1 MKVLLVNPIIRASEY
16 PPTRFPLGLAY
27 IASVLLDKG
36 HEIETLDLNMNRLP
50 EDEIKR
56 RIKTSKF
63 DAVGLTGMITEYQQ
77 IKYLSN
83 LIKELRPDVKI
94 ILGGSGGTSVPE
106 LILKKTAVDIIIISE
121 GIETIAEIADFLER
135 GKDIKEI
142 RGIYYKDDGG
152 KIQITLPRAPI
163 KDVDKI
169 LLPAREEFD
178 FEKYIQPSNLRIFN
192 NKIRTTNVIGS
203 YGCPYRCTYCYH
215 QLFGYDFRGRSPQNL
230 VEELRMLYDD
240 YKINGI
246 LFNDDEFVM
255 DKARVHDICNEI
267 KKEKLDILWGQ
278 NGRVNL
284 MDDELL
290 ANMYSA
296 GCRFSC
302 YGIESG
308 SQLILNEI
316 KKGVRVEQAKEA
328 VIKTWESGMLPHGYL
343 IIGSFSETPET
354 VQETVK
360 FCHETSLIG
369 QFSFMTPLPN
379 THLYQ
384 QARQMGRLKQSDEWL
399 LERWGEWNEKLITN
413 LSLIHDDELI
423 RLKRWAEQKILFG
436 NLAGNV
442 WQHMKIIKMRNIMK
456 EGFTLAK
463 RWYTRSYEPAGSVPA

>member
-1 MKVLLVNPIIRASEY
+1 MKFLLINPIIRASEY
-16 PPTRFPLGLAY
+16 PPSRFPLGLAY
-27 IASVLLDKG
+27 MAAVLLDKG
-36 HEIETLDLNMNRLP
+36 HDIEVIDLNMNRLP
-50 EDEIKR
+50 EEELKR
-56 RIKTSKF
+56 RIRTSKF
-63 DAVGLTGMITEYQQ
+63 NAVGITGMITEYQH

-83 LIKELRPDVKI
+83 VLKELRPDAPI

-106 LILKKTAVDIIIISE
+106 LMLKRTQVDFIVISE
-121 GIETIAEIADFLER
+121 GIETLIELADAIER
-135 GKDIKEI
+135 GKDFKDI
-142 RGIYYKDDGG
+142 RGLYYKGKDG
-152 KIQITLPRAPI
+152 KIHISLPRAPI

-169 LLPAREEFD
+169 PLPARSEFD

-192 NKIRTTNVIGS
+192 SKARTTNVIGS

-215 QLFGYDFRGRSPQNL
+215 QLFGYDFRGRSPANL
-230 VEELRMLYDD
+230 IAELRMLYDD

-255 DKARVHDICNEI
+255 DKGRVHEICNEM

-284 MDDELL
+284 MDNELL
-290 ANMYSA
+290 SNMYSA
-296 GCRFSC
+296 GCRVSC

-308 SQLILNEI
+308 SQTILNEI

-328 VIKTWESGMLPHGYL
+328 VLKTWESGMLPHGYL

-354 VQETVK
+354 VKETVK

-384 QARQMGRLKQSDEWL
+384 QARQMGRLTQSDEWL

-413 LSLIHDDELI
+413 MSLIPDQELI
-423 RLKRWAEQKILFG
+423 DLKRWAEKQVLFG
-436 NLAGNV
+436 NLMGNV
-442 WQHMKIIKMRNIMK
+442 LQHMKIIKMRNIMK
-456 EGFTLAK
+456 EGLVLAK
-463 RWYTRSYEPAGSVPA
+463 RWYTRQYEPAGSAPA